1 MKVVT
6 KRAGRC
12 VQLYTNAYWY
22 RVSFVAV
29 TILHVRMHGRTK
41 RHKITYRTHD
51 DLTLRWRTSFVPRV
65 KHCWY
70 CTTND
75 SARMLESTDW
85 APAATSIFQFLW
97 QNLDL
102 HSPEDHVS
110 SHARTRSVPTCFV
123 QMNRTTVPSLVQTV
137 NSRAAKAST
146 LGRGIV
152 QETMLQH
159 RNRPVHYR
167 KSRYDNKTS
176 GHFRLKLCSDNDT
189 VPVDDPTESKMTWL
203 VRFSYGFTT
212 RGGDQ
217 YPWGEHNK
225 LLANV

>member
-1 MKVVT
+1 MTHVLRPKGE
-6 KRAGRC
+6 A
-12 VQLYTNAYWY
+12 LL
-22 RVSFVAV
+22 
-29 TILHVRMHGRTK
+29 ILHNQWFSKDARVHRLSPR
-41 RHKITYRTHD
+41 
-51 DLTLRWRTSFVPRV
+51 SNVNFPVFVTEP
-65 KHCWY
+65 W
-70 CTTND
+70 
-75 SARMLESTDW
+75 
-85 APAATSIFQFLW
+85 
-97 QNLDL
+97 
-102 HSPEDHVS
+102 SPLSEDHVS
-110 SHARTRSVPTCFV
+110 SHARTRSVPTCFF

-167 KSRYDNKTS
+167 KPRYDNKTS

-217 YPWGEHNK
+217 YQWGEHNK